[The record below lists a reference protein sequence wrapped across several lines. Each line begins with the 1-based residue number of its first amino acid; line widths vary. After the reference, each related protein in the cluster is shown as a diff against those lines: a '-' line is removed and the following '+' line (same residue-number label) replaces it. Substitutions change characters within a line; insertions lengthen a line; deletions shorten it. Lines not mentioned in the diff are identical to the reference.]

1 MNVALDRKGYWGGV
15 DVAERDLVGR
25 LAMKTLAAQRKKNQG
40 AWHIGGEEEQRASGR
55 MLEGAQNRV
64 GMAHWMLNGFTQ

>member
-25 LAMKTLAAQRKKNQG
+25 LAMKTLAAQRKKNQ
-40 AWHIGGEEEQRASGR
+40 R
-55 MLEGAQNRV
+55 RV
-64 GMAHWMLNGFTQ
+64 AHWW